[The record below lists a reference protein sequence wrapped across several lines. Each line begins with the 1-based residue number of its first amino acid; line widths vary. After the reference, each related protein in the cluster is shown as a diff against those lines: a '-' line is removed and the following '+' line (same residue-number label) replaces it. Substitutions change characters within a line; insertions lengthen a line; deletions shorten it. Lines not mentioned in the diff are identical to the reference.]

1 MAESRRAKAKRWLN
15 RDFTK
20 AELQGIVGILV
31 ADQVID
37 VATGGRL
44 SAMKK
49 TALKKVVLPL
59 IARGG
64 AVAGRGGVGLART
77 ALTVGKQIALR
88 HPVLTGGAIV
98 YYAYKNREEIGDLVE
113 QGYEILSPVGQAIQE
128 RLPPVPIPAP
138 MIPSMPVMPELPGI
152 SSVMGRIRTKVK
164 RPSKFNLGIKKGM
177 LTVKKSKSFGKPG
190 VINNPKKAFATVTKT
205 VALVR
210 KTGKIAKSGIRR
222 KIGLAVRSLWR
233 RFKR

>member
-1 MAESRRAKAKRWLN
+1 MAESRRAKAKRWLK

-49 TALKKVVLPL
+49 TALKRVVLPL
-59 IARGG
+59 VARGG
-64 AVAGRGGVGLART
+64 AVAGSTAGRLAMTGLRA
-77 ALTVGKQIALR
+77 GKMIAVS
-88 HPVLTGGAIV
+88 HPVLTAGTVAYI
-98 YYAYKNREEIGDLVE
+98 AYKNREEIGALVE
-113 QGYEILSPVGQAIQE
+113 QGYEILSPVGEAIQE
-128 RLPPVPIPAP
+128 RLP
-138 MIPSMPVMPELPGI
+138 SMPSLPGLPPI
-152 SSVMGRIRTKVK
+152 MPPPAVPFPMQEALRGLKLRS
-164 RPSKFNLGIKKGM
+164 RPKSTFNKAVAKGM
-177 LTVKKSKSFGKPG
+177 ATVKKSKSFGAKG
-190 VINNPKKAFATVTKT
+190 IINNPKKAFATVTKT
-205 VALVR
+205 VAQVK

-233 RFKR
+233 RIKR

>member
-1 MAESRRAKAKRWLN
+1 MAESRRAKATRWLN

-20 AELQGIVGILV
+20 SELQGIVGILV

-49 TALKKVVLPL
+49 TALKRIVMPL

-64 AVAGRGGVGLART
+64 AVAGRGGVGLVRT
-77 ALTVGKQIALR
+77 GLAVGKQIALR
-88 HPVLTGGAIV
+88 HPVLTAGAIV
-98 YYAYKNREEIGDLVE
+98 YYTYKNREEIGDLVE

-128 RLPPVPIPAP
+128 RLPPVPLPVP
-138 MIPSMPVMPELPGI
+138 MLPGMPSI
-152 SSVMGRIRTKVK
+152 DITQALKGLRPKFK
-164 RPSKFNLGIKKGM
+164 RPSKFNLAVKKGM
-177 LTVKKSKSFGKPG
+177 ATVKKSKSFGKPG
-190 VINNPKKAFATVTKT
+190 IINNPKKAFATVTKT
-205 VALVR
+205 VALVK

-222 KIGLAVRSLWR
+222 KIGLAVRRLWK
-233 RFKR
+233 RFR

>member
-31 ADQVID
+31 ADQVLD

-49 TALKKVVLPL
+49 TALKRVVLPL
-59 IARGG
+59 ISRGG
-64 AVAGRGGVGLART
+64 AMAGRGGVGLART

-113 QGYEILSPVGQAIQE
+113 QGYEVLSPIGEAIQE
-128 RLPPVPIPAP
+128 RLPPVPLPAP
-138 MIPSMPVMPELPGI
+138 MIPSMPTMPSIDITQAMKGLK
-152 SSVMGRIRTKVK
+152 TKLR
-164 RPSKFNLGIKKGM
+164 RPSKFNLAVKKGM
-177 LTVKKSKSFGKPG
+177 ETVKKSKSFGKPG
-190 VINNPKKAFATVTKT
+190 TFNNSKKAFATVTK
-205 VALVR
+205 VAA
-210 KTGKIAKSGIRR
+210 KTKKGIISKKGIAR
-222 KIGLAVRSLWR
+222 KIYLAIRGIFR
-233 RFKR
+233 

>member
-49 TALKKVVLPL
+49 TAITRVVLPL

-77 ALTVGKQIALR
+77 GLAVGKQIALR
-88 HPVLTGGAIV
+88 HPVLTAGAIV
-98 YYAYKNREEIGDLVE
+98 YYTYKNREEIGDLVE
-113 QGYEILSPVGQAIQE
+113 QGYEVLSPVGQAIQE
-128 RLPPVPIPAP
+128 RLPPVPLPVP
-138 MIPSMPVMPELPGI
+138 TLPSMPVLPGI
-152 SSVMGRIRTKVK
+152 PSVMGRIRTKLR
-164 RPSKFNLGIKKGM
+164 RPSKFNLAVKKGM
-177 LTVKKSKSFGKPG
+177 STVKQSTSFGPKG
-190 VINNPKKAFATVTKT
+190 KFNNSKKAFAMVTK
-205 VALVR
+205 VASR
-210 KTGKIAKSGIRR
+210 TKKGIIPKRGIAKKIYLAIRR
-222 KIGLAVRSLWR
+222 F
-233 RFKR
+233 FK

>member
-1 MAESRRAKAKRWLN
+1 MAESRRAKAKRWLK

-20 AELQGIVGILV
+20 AELQGIVGVLV

-64 AVAGRGGVGLART
+64 AIAGRGGVGLART

-113 QGYEILSPVGQAIQE
+113 QGYEVLSPIGEAIQE
-128 RLPPVPIPAP
+128 RLPPIPIPAP
-138 MIPSMPVMPELPGI
+138 GIPSMPSIDITQAMKGL
-152 SSVMGRIRTKVK
+152 RTKLK
-164 RPSKFNLGIKKGM
+164 RPSKFNLAVKKGM
-177 LTVKKSKSFGKPG
+177 ATVKKSTSFGKPG
-190 VINNPKKAFATVTKT
+190 TINNSKKAFATVTKI
-205 VALVR
+205 AA
-210 KTGKIAKSGIRR
+210 KTKKGVIPKKGIAR
-222 KIGLAVRSLWR
+222 KIYLAIRGLFR
-233 RFKR
+233 